1 MAEAKVPDAKEAA
14 AAKPQGGAKKLI
26 LGVVIGVL
34 VAGGGATGAF
44 LFLGKKSQAAEKDGH
59 GKADAAHEEKA
70 HKKKGKHTE
79 PGPVEKMNPFVV
91 NLRDAQSSR
100 YLKTTLEFEV
110 GNEKE
115 LEKFKKYSSAIRHD
129 VLMYLS
135 NLSVAEIQGEGGR
148 QIIAKELLAKVRKIF
163 EVGEVR
169 NLYITEFVLQ

>member
-1 MAEAKVPDAKEAA
+1 MADVNEAE
-14 AAKPQGGAKKLI
+14 KPKGGAKKLI
-26 LGVVIGVL
+26 LGVVIGVV

-44 LFLGKKSQAAEKDGH
+44 LFLGKKSHAGEKEAL
-59 GKADAAHEEKA
+59 GKGDAAHAEAKA
-70 HKKKGKHTE
+70 HKKKGKVTE
-79 PGPVEKMNPFVV
+79 PGPIEKMNPFVV
-91 NLRDAQSSR
+91 NLRDAASSR

-115 LEKFKKYSSAIRHD
+115 LEKFKKYGSAIRHD

-163 EVGEVR
+163 EAGEVR